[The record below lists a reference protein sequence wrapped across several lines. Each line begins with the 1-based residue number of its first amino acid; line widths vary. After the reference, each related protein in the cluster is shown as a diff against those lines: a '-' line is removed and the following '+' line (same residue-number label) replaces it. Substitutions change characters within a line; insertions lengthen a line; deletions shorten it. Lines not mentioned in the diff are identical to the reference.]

1 MGGTNKKLTTAVETY
16 LDDLRRIR
24 ASGGATGER
33 SSYGPLA
40 NLLNAVGATLKPKVF
55 CVGELADQG
64 AGHPDFGLY
73 TAKQVQRGRP
83 REGQAPERGVVEV
96 KSSDEDIEA
105 PAVREQVTRYWGR
118 YRLVLVTNLREFG
131 LVGPDPDG
139 GEAMLESF
147 RLAESEESFAR
158 RLEHPRTFAQAV
170 GAGLGEYLSR
180 ALSHRAALAEPKD
193 LAWLLAS
200 YARDGLAR
208 VEAAG
213 DAPSLKAVRSALED
227 ALGVRFEGERGARFF
242 RSTLIQTLFYG
253 VFSAWVLWA
262 RAGAGSSAAGGK
274 PHLVGNIGYD
284 TARFSWRE
292 AVWHLRAPVLRALF
306 QQLSD
311 PGRLQPLGLVEVL
324 DWTATAL
331 DRVDREAFFSRFNEG
346 EAVPY
351 FYEPFLEAFDPDL
364 RKQLGVWYTPAEVVR
379 YMVARVDR
387 ALKDD
392 LDIPDGLA
400 AENVYVLDPC
410 CGTGAYLAEV
420 LRRIAAN
427 LCGRGL
433 GALAGAR
440 VRQAATER
448 VFGFEIMPAPFV
460 VAHLQVGLTMQDL
473 DAPLADDRAERAGIF
488 LTNALTGWEPR
499 TTKPLPF
506 PELEEERDRAER
518 VKQETP
524 ILVILGNPPYNG
536 FAGMAVDEERE
547 LSEAYRT
554 TRRVRRPEGQGLNDL
569 YVRFFR
575 MAERRIAQKT
585 GRGVVCFISN
595 YSWLDGLSFTG
606 MRERYLEAFDAIRID
621 CLNGDKYKTGKVA
634 PDGTPDPSIF
644 STEGDP
650 VGIQVGTAIATLV
663 RKAEHAPAG
672 EIGFRHLWGRAKRE
686 GLLETAEA
694 EPGVLYDGITPIPPL
709 GLPFVRT
716 AVSEDWFD
724 WPALADLFPVSFPGV
739 KTDRDGFLVDID
751 LDRLR
756 TRVADYFNPDLTHEE
771 IAQRYPA
778 AMRNTTSV
786 SLEAR
791 AVRDARLLRGAPD
804 EAGFVRCAY
813 RPFDNRWL
821 YWEADS
827 GLLARPRPDYRPHV
841 FKGNLWLSAAQ
852 HLRKGAAEPQVC
864 VTEHLGQLHLI
875 ERSANLFPAWLRDGG
890 IGNDRNL
897 PAVDPA
903 ADTDQRHPNL
913 STSAARYL
921 DRLGKNVEDLF
932 HHVLAILHDPAYR
945 EANAGALQM
954 EWPRLPLPGWP
965 EGDADDAATA
975 LARSAARG
983 RELARLLDPD
993 TPVPGV
999 TQGTLRPEI
1008 AAIAVPATIDGRNMA
1023 GDDFALTAGWG
1034 HFGQGDA
1041 VMPGQG
1047 RVVERAY
1054 APGERAAL
1062 DDARTILG
1070 KTTFDIHLNRRVWW
1084 RNVPAAVWRYKLGG
1098 YQVLKK
1104 WLSYRDRDILDRPLR
1119 PEEVQH
1125 FTDTARRIA
1134 VILMTVSSVPD

>member
-40 NLLNAVGATLKPKVF
+40 SLLNAVGATLKPKVF

-96 KSSDEDIEA
+96 KSPHEDLRA
-105 PAVREQVTRYWGR
+105 PAVREQVVRYWGR

-139 GEAMLESF
+139 GEVMLESF
-147 RLAESEESFAR
+147 RLAESEEAFAQ
-158 RLEHPRTFAQAV
+158 RLEHPRAFARAV

-213 DAPSLKAVRSALED
+213 DAPSLTAVRTALEE

-242 RSTLIQTLFYG
+242 RSTLVQTLFYG

-262 RAGAGSSAAGGK
+262 RAGAGPHPAGGA
-274 PHLVGNIGYD
+274 GYD

-324 DWTATAL
+324 DWTAAAL

-351 FYEPFLEAFDPDL
+351 FYEPFLEAFDPAL
-364 RKQLGVWYTPAEVVR
+364 RRQLGVWYTPGEVVR

-427 LCGRGL
+427 LGGRGL

-448 VFGFEIMPAPFV
+448 VFGFELMPAPFV

-473 DAPLADDRAERAGIF
+473 DAPLADDDTERAGIF

-575 MAERRIAQKT
+575 MAERRIAEKT
-585 GRGVVCFISN
+585 GQGVVCFISN

-663 RKAEHAPAG
+663 RKADHAPAG
-672 EIGFRHLWGRAKRE
+672 EIGFRHLWGQAKRE

-694 EPGVLYDGITPIPPL
+694 EPGVLYGGIEPVLPL
-709 GLPFVRT
+709 GLPFVQT
-716 AVSEDWFD
+716 AVSADWFD
-724 WPALADLFPVSFPGV
+724 WPALPDLFPVSFPGV
-739 KTDRDGFLVDID
+739 KTSRDAFLVDVD

-756 TRVADYFNPDLTHEE
+756 ARVADYFNPDLSHEDMARHHPE
-771 IAQRYPA
+771 V
-778 AMRNTTSV
+778 MKTTARFD
-786 SLEAR
+786 AR
-791 AVRDARLLRGAPD
+791 AVRDVLLARGGPD
-804 EAGFVRCAY
+804 ESGFIRFAY

-821 YWEADS
+821 YWE
-827 GLLARPRPDYRPHV
+827 GETKLLDEKRADYRPHV
-841 FKGNLWLSAAQ
+841 FEGNPW
-852 HLRKGAAEPQVC
+852 
-864 VTEHLGQLHLI
+864 
-875 ERSANLFPAWLRDGG
+875 
-890 IGNDRNL
+890 IG
-897 PAVDPA
+897 
-903 ADTDQRHPNL
+903 
-913 STSAARYL
+913 SS
-921 DRLGKNVEDLF
+921 K
-932 HHVLAILHDPAYR
+932 R
-945 EANAGALQM
+945 EIQAGF
-954 EWPRLPLPGWP
+954 
-965 EGDADDAATA
+965 TH
-975 LARSAARG
+975 
-983 RELARLLDPD
+983 
-993 TPVPGV
+993 
-999 TQGTLRPEI
+999 GTLIHDLANWKYGFWAQGSPHPLHELY
-1008 AAIAVPATIDGRNMA
+1008 AAN
-1023 GDDFALTAGWG
+1023 
-1034 HFGQGDA
+1034 
-1041 VMPGQG
+1041 
-1047 RVVERAY
+1047 
-1054 APGERAAL
+1054 
-1062 DDARTILG
+1062 
-1070 KTTFDIHLNRRVWW
+1070 N
-1084 RNVPAAVWRYKLGG
+1084 
-1098 YQVLKK
+1098 
-1104 WLSYRDRDILDRPLR
+1104 
-1119 PEEVQH
+1119 
-1125 FTDTARRIA
+1125 
-1134 VILMTVSSVPD
+1134 

>member
-1 MGGTNKKLTTAVETY
+1 MNGIDSVRIRGFRSLADIQLSGLPDATVLIGANGAGKSNFIRFFEMMSWMLRVRRLGEFVARHGGAGDQLYGGSARTPRMEAEVSLRTDRGRNDYRFSLSHAHPDRFIFTEEAFRYSSDETYGKVSLRWKAKRMEETFGAHLTSDGSLRFFALVTLLNLPPEMLPDVLLLDEPELGLHPAAVALIGDMVKSLAAESRSSWRRSRRCSSTRSISTRPSYWIWRMDRRDFADSIPVSIGGGSTRVSRPASSGRRISSADAHDSSCHIGGRTNRGGVRQRRAGGAPASEGCRAAARPHRQNSTTTGTMSGTNKKLTTAVETY

-40 NLLNAVGATLKPKVF
+40 NLLNAVGATLRPKVF

-96 KSSDEDIEA
+96 KSPHEDLRA
-105 PAVREQVTRYWGR
+105 PVVREQVTRYWGR

-131 LVGPDPDG
+131 LVGPDSDG

-147 RLAESEESFAR
+147 RLAESEEAFAR
-158 RLEHPRTFAQAV
+158 RLEHPRAFARAV

-180 ALSHRAALAEPKD
+180 TLSHRAALAEPKD

-242 RSTLIQTLFYG
+242 RSTLVQTLFYG

-262 RAGAGSSAAGGK
+262 RAGAGSSAVGGRPHPAGG
-274 PHLVGNIGYD
+274 VGYD

-324 DWTATAL
+324 DWTAAAL

-427 LCGRGL
+427 LGGRGL

-473 DAPLADDRAERAGIF
+473 DAPLADDGAERAGIF

-575 MAERRIAQKT
+575 MAERRIAEKT

-621 CLNGDKYKTGKVA
+621 CLNGDKYKT
-634 PDGTPDPSIF
+634 
-644 STEGDP
+644 
-650 VGIQVGTAIATLV
+650 
-663 RKAEHAPAG
+663 RKTRRMARRTRASSRPRVIRSASRSEPHRDTGAQGQARFAAG
-672 EIGFRHLWGRAKRE
+672 EYRL
-686 GLLETAEA
+686 
-694 EPGVLYDGITPIPPL
+694 PSPL
-709 GLPFVRT
+709 GSRRRAMLDCWRRRRRSRVCSTDCIEPIFAT
-716 AVSEDWFD
+716 
-724 WPALADLFPVSFPGV
+724 WPALRS
-739 KTDRDGFLVDID
+739 DGGERGLV
-751 LDRLR
+751 RL
-756 TRVADYFNPDLTHEE
+756 AG
-771 IAQRYPA
+771 A
-778 AMRNTTSV
+778 ARSV
-786 SLEAR
+786 SG
-791 AVRDARLLRGAPD
+791 V
-804 EAGFVRCAY
+804 V
-813 RPFDNRWL
+813 
-821 YWEADS
+821 S
-827 GLLARPRPDYRPHV
+827 GC
-841 FKGNLWLSAAQ
+841 Q
-852 HLRKGAAEPQVC
+852 
-864 VTEHLGQLHLI
+864 
-875 ERSANLFPAWLRDGG
+875 
-890 IGNDRNL
+890 
-897 PAVDPA
+897 
-903 ADTDQRHPNL
+903 DQ
-913 STSAARYL
+913 A
-921 DRLGKNVEDLF
+921 
-932 HHVLAILHDPAYR
+932 AILSRRYR
-945 EANAGALQM
+945 
-954 EWPRLPLPGWP
+954 
-965 EGDADDAATA
+965 
-975 LARSAARG
+975 
-983 RELARLLDPD
+983 
-993 TPVPGV
+993 
-999 TQGTLRPEI
+999 
-1008 AAIAVPATIDGRNMA
+1008 
-1023 GDDFALTAGWG
+1023 
-1034 HFGQGDA
+1034 
-1041 VMPGQG
+1041 
-1047 RVVERAY
+1047 Y
-1054 APGERAAL
+1054 
-1062 DDARTILG
+1062 
-1070 KTTFDIHLNRRVWW
+1070 
-1084 RNVPAAVWRYKLGG
+1084 
-1098 YQVLKK
+1098 
-1104 WLSYRDRDILDRPLR
+1104 
-1119 PEEVQH
+1119 
-1125 FTDTARRIA
+1125 
-1134 VILMTVSSVPD
+1134 

>member
-131 LVGPDPDG
+131 LIGPDPDG

-147 RLAESEESFAR
+147 RLAESEEAFAR
-158 RLEHPRTFAQAV
+158 RLEHPRTFAQVV

-213 DAPSLKAVRSALED
+213 DAPSLKAVR
-227 ALGVRFEGERGARFF
+227 
-242 RSTLIQTLFYG
+242 
-253 VFSAWVLWA
+253 
-262 RAGAGSSAAGGK
+262 
-274 PHLVGNIGYD
+274 
-284 TARFSWRE
+284 E

-324 DWTATAL
+324 EWTAAAL

-364 RKQLGVWYTPAEVVR
+364 RKQLGVWYTPTEVVR

-427 LCGRGL
+427 LGGRGL
-433 GALAGAR
+433 GALVGAQ

-473 DAPLADDRAERAGIF
+473 DAPLADDGAERAGIF

-585 GRGVVCFISN
+585 GRGVVCFVSN

-672 EIGFRHLWGRAKRE
+672 EVGFRHLWGRGKRE

-694 EPGVLYDGITPIPPL
+694 EPGVLYEGIEPVLPL
-709 GLPFVRT
+709 GLPFVQT
-716 AVSEDWFD
+716 AVSADWFD
-724 WPALADLFPVSFPGV
+724 WPALPDLFPVSYPGV
-739 KTDRDGFLVDID
+739 QTKRDSFLVDVD
-751 LDRLR
+751 VERLR
-756 TRVADYFNPDLTHEE
+756 ERIADYFNPDVSHEE
-771 IAQRYPA
+771 IARRYPG
-778 AMRNTTSV
+778 AMKSSSGFVVRD
-786 SLEAR
+786 AR
-791 AVRDARLLRGAPD
+791 AVRDALLVRGAPID
-804 EAGFVRCAY
+804 TRFVRHAY
-813 RPFDNRWL
+813 RPFDDRWV
-821 YWEADS
+821 YWEPGH
-827 GLLARPRPDYRPHV
+827 GLLGRPVPDYRPHV
-841 FKGNLWLSAAQ
+841 FDGNLWLTAAQ
-852 HLRKGAAEPQVC
+852 HLRRGAAEPQAC
-864 VTEHLGQLHLI
+864 FTKHLGSLHLI
-875 ERSANLFPAWLRDGG
+875 ERTALMFPAWLVEESVGG
-890 IGNDRNL
+890 GGETVHR
-897 PAVDPA
+897 A
-903 ADTDQRHPNL
+903 NL
-913 STSAARYL
+913 SGSAQRYL
-921 DRLGKNVEDLF
+921 EHLGANVEDLF
-932 HHVLAILHDPAYR
+932 HHVLATLHDSAYR

-954 EWPRLPLPGWP
+954 EWPRIPLPGWP
-965 EGDADDAATA
+965 EGDADGAATA

-1047 RVVERAY
+1047 RVAERAY
-1054 APGERAAL
+1054 APDERAAL

-1070 KTTFDIHLNRRVWW
+1070 KTTFDIHLNRRAWW

-1104 WLSYRDRDILDRPLR
+1104 WLSYRECDILDRPLR

-1134 VILMTVSSVPD
+1134 AILMTVSSVPS